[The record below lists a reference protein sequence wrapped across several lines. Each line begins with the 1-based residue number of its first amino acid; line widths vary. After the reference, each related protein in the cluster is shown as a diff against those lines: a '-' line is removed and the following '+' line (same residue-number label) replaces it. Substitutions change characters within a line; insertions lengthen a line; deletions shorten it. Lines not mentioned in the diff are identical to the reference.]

1 MDLQAGAVKPRFGR
15 VQCIGPAGL
24 HRMAYTEWGDP
35 DNPRV
40 LVCVHGLTRTGRD
53 FDVLAARLASHFRVI
68 CPDVVGR
75 GRSDWL
81 SNPNFYVIPQYVA
94 DMLVLLR
101 QLNIASVAWLGTS
114 MGGLIGLV
122 LAAMPHAPIERLLLN
137 DVGPRIEGGALGRIA
152 DYLRPMQFETE
163 QQGLD
168 YLARISAPFGSHTP
182 EQWRALN
189 LPMLR
194 PKKLSSEAQGFEL
207 HYDPAIAIPFNSCTL
222 AGAMASESALWQT
235 FEAIRCPILVVRG
248 EFSDLLARATVERMR
263 AGHASVSSIEIKD
276 VGHAPTFVAESQLA
290 IAEAFFAAGPSQS
303 KKTSPLGSG
312 AIT

>member
-1 MDLQAGAVKPRFGR
+1 MDDQQTGAVKPRFGR
-15 VQCIGPAGL
+15 VQCISPAGL

-53 FDVLAARLASHFRVI
+53 FDALAARLASRFRVI

-81 SNPNFYVIPQYVA
+81 PNPAFYVVPQYVA
-94 DMLVLLR
+94 DMVVLLAR
-101 QLNIASVAWLGTS
+101 LNIASVSWLGTS
-114 MGGLIGLV
+114 MGGLIGMA
-122 LAAMPHAPIERLLLN
+122 LAAMPHAPIARLLLN
-137 DVGPRIEGGALGRIA
+137 DVGPRIEGTALGRIA

-168 YLARISAPFGSHTP
+168 YLARISAPFGPHTP

-194 PKKLSSEAQGFEL
+194 PRGSGSQPQGFEL
-207 HYDPAIAIPFNSCTL
+207 HYDPAIAVPFESSTPTAAS
-222 AGAMASESALWQT
+222 AGEQALWQT

-248 EFSDLLARATVERMR
+248 EFSDLLARATVEGMR
-263 AGHASVSSIEIKD
+263 ARHASVSSVEIEG
-276 VGHAPTFVAESQLA
+276 VGHAPTFVTESQLA
-290 IAEAFFAAGPSQS
+290 IAEAFFLGP
-303 KKTSPLGSG
+303 G
-312 AIT
+312 A